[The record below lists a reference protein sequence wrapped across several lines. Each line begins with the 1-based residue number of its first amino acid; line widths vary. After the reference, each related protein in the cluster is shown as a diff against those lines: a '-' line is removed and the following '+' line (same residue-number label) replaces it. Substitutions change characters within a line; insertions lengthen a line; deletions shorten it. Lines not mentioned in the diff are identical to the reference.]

1 MPAVLKIPSP
11 LQGIVNGVKAVEI
24 PCGTLGQAL
33 SHLDVQYPGL
43 KDRLLDEYDEVRP
56 FINIFVNGDDIAY
69 LEGLHT
75 QISDGSEVDIV
86 PSIAGGAHS
95 WDGAL
100 WRDPRVTIN

>member
-11 LQGIVNGVKAVEI
+11 LQGMMNGVKAVEI

-33 SHLDVQYPGL
+33 SHLEVQYPGL
-43 KDRLLDEYDEVRP
+43 RDRLLDEGGEVHP

-69 LEGLHT
+69 LQGLHT
-75 QISDGSEVDIV
+75 PISDGSEVDIV

-95 WDGAL
+95 WNGAPG
-100 WRDPRVTIN
+100 RDPRMAKD